1 MVREQI
7 IIAVVTGLLGGGT
20 VSGLVTAW
28 FSRRKTAAEAAS
40 IIAEASKRALDTI
53 TDSVI
58 EPLREQV
65 EYQERQIGHLEEQQE
80 KYFIAVAY
88 TRRLMHWLQSF
99 CEVVEPDFLLRNPK
113 PSLPDELRPD
123 IAPETM
129 PVDNVREDLG

>member
-1 MVREQI
+1 M
-7 IIAVVTGLLGGGT
+7 LGGGT

-40 IIAEASKRALDTI
+40 IIAEASKRALDTV
-53 TDSVI
+53 TESVI
-58 EPLREQV
+58 NPLREQV
-65 EYQERQIGHLEEQQE
+65 EYQERQIAHLEEQQE
-80 KYFIAVAY
+80 KYFLAVAY

-99 CEVVEPDFLLRNPK
+99 CEVVEPDFLVRHPK

-129 PVDNVREDLG
+129 NGGEGAR

>member
-1 MVREQI
+1 MSEQI

-40 IIAEASKRALDTI
+40 IIAEASKRALDTVNA
-53 TDSVI
+53 DVVK
-58 EPLREQV
+58 PLRDQLD
-65 EYQERQIGHLEEQQE
+65 YQERQITHLESQQE
-80 KYFIAVAY
+80 KYFLAVAY

-99 CEVVEPDFLLRNPK
+99 CEVVEPDFLRRNPK

-129 PVDNVREDLG
+129 NGGEGAR